1 MYTIIYFKISNRT
14 WTIHGEAYRSVACKI
29 RTVFS
34 PFRQHCLRFQQQEQE
49 QDRSPSTVVVAVR
62 DNTCPKPTQLGA
74 QGTPGGPSPA
84 TGAAAPSCL
93 GLLSVTQYRCNT
105 GACILQ
111 GKEHQK
117 FCSLK
122 FSQFPFSKRVNKS
135 SKTGIVS
142 PFHSQACVSV
152 FLSPKIKH
160 KPKTN
165 VPPTPNPRRPSS
177 RDSS

>member
-1 MYTIIYFKISNRT
+1 MPV
-14 WTIHGEAYRSVACKI
+14 RS
-29 RTVFS
+29 
-34 PFRQHCLRFQQQEQE
+34 EQ
-49 QDRSPSTVVVAVR
+49 SSLHS
-62 DNTCPKPTQLGA
+62 DNTACDFSSTSKSRTGPRALWLWLSGTTHARSQHSSVLR
-74 QGTPGGPSPA
+74 GTPGGPSPA
-84 TGAAAPSCL
+84 AGAAAPSCL
-93 GLLSVTQYRCNT
+93 SLLSVTQYRCNT